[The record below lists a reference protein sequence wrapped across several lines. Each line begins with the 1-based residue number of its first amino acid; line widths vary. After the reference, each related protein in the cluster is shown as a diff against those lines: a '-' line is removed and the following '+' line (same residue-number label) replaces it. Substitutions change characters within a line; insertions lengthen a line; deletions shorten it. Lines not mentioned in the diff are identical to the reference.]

1 MNILLVDDHQMMRD
15 GLRMLLERADFR
27 VVGEAATGQEA
38 LAAARALL
46 PDVVVMDISM
56 PGMNGIDATR
66 RLLAEL
72 PQTKV
77 VGLSMNADRR
87 YAVALFDAGAQAYV
101 VKNSASEELI
111 HALHAVAAGNKYVS
125 PAIGEMPTYGPDP
138 LGSQASAIEPWSH
151 KALSPRER
159 EVLQLVAEGK
169 SSKDV
174 ATELGVAVSTVE
186 THRRQIMDKLELR
199 TIAELTKYAI
209 REGLTSIG

>member
-38 LAAARALL
+38 LATARALR

-72 PQTKV
+72 PNTKV
-77 VGLSMNADRR
+77 VGLSMNVDRR
-87 YAVALFDAGAQAYV
+87 YAAALFDAGAQGYV

-111 HALHAVAAGNKYVS
+111 HALHAVAAGNSYLS
-125 PAIGEMPTYGPDP
+125 PAVGELSPHGSDP
-138 LGSQASAIEPWSH
+138 HWSQASGIEPRSH

-159 EVLQLVAEGK
+159 EVLQLVADGK